1 MADTILEETHDRV
14 RLLRIHRPESKNA
27 FNRATYTGLADAIT
41 RADADKAIRVI
52 VITGSGDSF
61 SAGQDLAEMSGAM
74 TPGEPVPFELL
85 VNAIVGCGKPVLTA
99 VNGLAVGIGTTM
111 LLHTD
116 LNYLGRSARFRCP
129 FTTLAVVP
137 EAGSSFLLGR
147 LAGPQ
152 KAADFLL
159 RARWWN
165 ADEALAAGLGIAVVD
180 DAALLE
186 TALATAHEIAKL
198 PPASVR
204 ETKRLMRAGDRDLV
218 QAARDRENVTFAKR
232 LTSAEMKE
240 AIGAFF
246 AKRAPNFDG
255 LDEG

>member
-1 MADTILEETHDRV
+1 MSETVLEETLDRV
-14 RLLRIHRPESKNA
+14 RLLRIHRPEAKNA
-27 FNRATYTGLADAIT
+27 FNRVTYLALAEAIA
-41 RADADKAIRVI
+41 RADGDSAVRVV
-52 VITGSGDSF
+52 VITGSGDAF
-61 SAGQDLAEMSGAM
+61 SAGQDLAEMTQAM
-74 TPGEPVPFELL
+74 VPGQPVAFEVLL
-85 VNAIVGCGKPVLTA
+85 NAIIACKKPLLTA

-116 LNYLGRSARFRCP
+116 LNYLGRSSRFRCP

-137 EAGSSFLLGR
+137 EAGSSYLLSK

-152 KAADFLL
+152 RAADFLL

-165 ADEALAAGLGIAVVD
+165 ADEALAGGLGVAIVD
-180 DAALLE
+180 DADLLS
-186 TALATAHEIAKL
+186 TALATAHELAKL

-204 ETKRLMRAGDRDLV
+204 ETKRLMRAADRDVV
-218 QAARDRENVTFAKR
+218 QAARDRENVTFGER
-232 LTSAEMKE
+232 LASAEMKE
-240 AIGAFF
+240 AVGAFF